1 MAMMTMIARTVDGLP
16 LVGTM
21 QDNEEVN
28 KGEIIKFH
36 EFTKNQQLVNFQ
48 SGKSML
54 EYQNQAKMLFKRLGP
69 NSPARCTLET
79 GPYLFQ

>member
-28 KGEIIKFH
+28 NEK
-36 EFTKNQQLVNFQ
+36 
-48 SGKSML
+48 
-54 EYQNQAKMLFKRLGP
+54 Y
-69 NSPARCTLET
+69 
-79 GPYLFQ
+79 